1 MLDRLWGYCAAL
13 PEEDCFA
20 AYRDRSL
27 VLGKAVELLLPGRVP
42 ERAVVLEL
50 GRDYSLLVRLAD
62 GSMRRVQSGEVRV
75 RPAE

>member
-1 MLDRLWGYCAAL
+1 
-13 PEEDCFA
+13 
-20 AYRDRSL
+20 
-27 VLGKAVELLLPGRVP
+27 
-42 ERAVVLEL
+42 VVLEL